1 LSEHFFFYWFYN
13 YILFIVGIFSCVLFY
28 SMCT

>member
-1 LSEHFFFYWFYN
+1 
-13 YILFIVGIFSCVLFY
+13 LFIVGIFSCVLFY